1 MKKVIYLPT
10 SDVWCLSLLF
20 SRLIRCTIFCTRTV
34 GVISQSVGA
43 FNHILND
50 LSIIVNNI
58 ESLASFSAGIDRLSQ
73 FLTAIRE
80 IDPDR
85 PADSPLL
92 SFAHTTQ
99 TSSKILNDSEL
110 LRLMDGKLK
119 LESNEVID
127 LRKVKPLDF
136 DQSSFSEVLLV
147 KDLYLTTPDSKRIL
161 ISNLS
166 FALKRGEHLL
176 IVGTSGAGKSSL
188 LRSIAGLWTSGSG
201 IIERLSD
208 EDVYFLPQRPYCTL
222 GTLKDQLLYPSM
234 DELLPEDYPA
244 GHRLNKSHLLRSRF
258 SDQDLL
264 KILDKVGLSELPV
277 RVGDGDPMLGLSRVL
292 DWSNTLS
299 LGEQQRL
306 AFCRVLVNRPHLII
320 CDEATSAL
328 DMEAERKMYEV
339 TKAAVPDATI
349 VSVGHRPSLMRYH
362 DFKLRVSQENCEFSK
377 IEASLI
383 EKMESVVLVDNM

>member
-1 MKKVIYLPT
+1 M
-10 SDVWCLSLLF
+10 
-20 SRLIRCTIFCTRTV
+20 IR
-34 GVISQSVGA
+34 SY
-43 FNHILND
+43 
-50 LSIIVNNI
+50 
-58 ESLASFSAGIDRLSQ
+58 
-73 FLTAIRE
+73 
-80 IDPDR
+80 
-85 PADSPLL
+85 
-92 SFAHTTQ
+92 
-99 TSSKILNDSEL
+99 
-110 LRLMDGKLK
+110 
-119 LESNEVID
+119 
-127 LRKVKPLDF
+127 
-136 DQSSFSEVLLV
+136 SEVLLV
-147 KDLYLTTPDSKRIL
+147 KDLYLKTPDMKRIL

-166 FALKRGEHLL
+166 FSLKRGEHLL

-201 IIERLSD
+201 TIERLSD

-234 DELLPEDYPA
+234 DEILPEDYPA

-277 RVGDGDPMLGLSRVL
+277 RVGDGDSLLGLSKVL

-328 DMEAERKMYEV
+328 DMEAERKMYEL
-339 TKAAVPDATI
+339 TKVAVPDATI

-383 EKMESVVLVDNM
+383 EKNESVVLVDNM